1 VGKLY
6 EERVSAQAASV
17 AERREA
23 WNKARAS
30 FQRSLHLW
38 RKMGEQGPL
47 NPMDAAKVEAV
58 SKDIAKCS
66 SSMVE

>member
-1 VGKLY
+1 M
-6 EERVSAQAASV
+6 R
-17 AERREA
+17 
-23 WNKARAS
+23 
-30 FQRSLHLW
+30 
-38 RKMGEQGPL
+38 EQGPL